1 VQDYNVKISVIVPVY
16 NTERYLRRALDRL
29 AVQSYRN
36 YEVILVNDGSTDRSA
51 EICEEYTANYCNFK
65 TIHKKNGGVSSA
77 RNAGLEVATGEW
89 VAFCDPDDIPSVD
102 WLTNYDV
109 DSADNAD
116 LITQGLES
124 NRIGFGPKR
133 DSKTVSFDYDGDVQG
148 LCDLLMQHNSIGY
161 TWCKLYR
168 LQIIRDNSLRFD
180 SNIRLREDEIFLL
193 DYLLYVRRAKAHKE
207 IGYFYFM
214 PEWRNKYGLKY
225 EDECYINDQAD
236 QAIALLMSCGDF
248 QNLKN
253 YYIDSRNYNLMV
265 EFGRTHER
273 RYLKQIR
280 QLLLK
285 HPDSTRLSPYLKT
298 IISIDRS
305 MTLSWIALYG
315 HMKIKKILGK

>member
-1 VQDYNVKISVIVPVY
+1 MEN
-16 NTERYLRRALDRL
+16 LMRRALDRL

-36 YEVILVNDGSTDRSA
+36 YEVILVNDGSVDRSGD
-51 EICEEYTANYCNFK
+51 ICEEYAEAYHNF
-65 TIHKKNGGVSSA
+65 TVIHKKNGGISSA
-77 RNAGLEVATGEW
+77 RNAGIEVATGEW
-89 VAFCDPDDIPSVD
+89 VTFCDPDDIPSVD

-109 DSADNAD
+109 DSAYNAD

-133 DSKTVSFDYDGDVQG
+133 DSKTVSFDYEGDAPG
-148 LCDLLMQHNSIGY
+148 LCDLLMQHNNIGY

-168 LQIIRDNSLRFD
+168 LQIIRENCLRFD
-180 SNIRLREDEIFLL
+180 SNICLREDEIFLL
-193 DYLLYVRRAKAHKE
+193 DYLLYVRRAKAHKR

-214 PEWRNKYGLKY
+214 PEWGNKYRLKY
-225 EDECYINDQAD
+225 DDECYINDQAD
-236 QAIALLMSCGDF
+236 KAIALLMSRGNF

-253 YYIDSRNYNLMV
+253 YYIDSRNYNLMLQ
-265 EFGRTHER
+265 FGKTHEH
-273 RYLKQIR
+273 RYLEQIR

-285 HPDSTRLSPYLKT
+285 YPDSTRLSPFLKF

-315 HMKIKKILGK
+315 HMKIKMMLGK